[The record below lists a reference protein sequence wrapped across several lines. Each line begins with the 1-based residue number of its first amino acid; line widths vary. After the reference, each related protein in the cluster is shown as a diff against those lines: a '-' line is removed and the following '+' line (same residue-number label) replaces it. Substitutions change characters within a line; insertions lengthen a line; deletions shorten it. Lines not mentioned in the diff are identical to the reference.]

1 MDFFWLVNRHHHT
14 ITLVWVKDLKTY
26 LISCP
31 QPPFMYIVLKNTAW
45 NVDSDKLKCYMG
57 LNKILFEKRGK
68 ENGKLLGAIGEIGND
83 VLYQSCPHLQ
93 ETHFSSGDYRLN
105 FQRESWKVCAE
116 TLLRSNRIYACT
128 SHSLLW
134 KSGLTSRN
142 AKLC

>member
-1 MDFFWLVNRHHHT
+1 MSERFENLSYFLSSAPFYVHSLEKQSMECRFWQAEVLYGPEYN
-14 ITLVWVKDLKTY
+14 
-26 LISCP
+26 P
-31 QPPFMYIVLKNTAW
+31 QFK
-45 NVDSDKLKCYMG
+45 
-57 LNKILFEKRGK
+57 KRGK

-83 VLYQSCPHLQ
+83 VLYQSCLHLQ

-116 TLLRSNRIYACT
+116 TLSRSNRIYACT

-142 AKLC
+142 AKLCQKCMPGRNIIDL